1 MRVLVTGANGFIGK
15 HLVRKLEN
23 RGDDVN
29 IFVRKN
35 GGYGKTNRQN
45 LFLGDITDK
54 NNNTLMDAVN
64 SAEYVFHL
72 IAKTHDFRKTHN
84 SSADYFKINV
94 NGTKNLLE
102 ACKNSRIK
110 HFIYF
115 SSIKVMAEE
124 SLATL
129 DETFSP
135 APTTPYGQS
144 KLLAENMVLEYGK
157 KYGFKTT
164 SIRLPLVYGP
174 GNKGNVY
181 KIMKAID
188 KGLFLMMGLG
198 ENRRSMVY
206 VGNVVDAALKIAGND
221 KADGKVYIVTDGID
235 YTVKQLYETIAKGL
249 SKQTYPF
256 HFPMSIAR
264 LFALAGDISS
274 SVIGK
279 ALPFNT
285 DILNKLTDPLV
296 FSSLKLQ
303 EELGF
308 KPRYNLSN
316 TINKTV
322 KWYRENQ

>member
-1 MRVLVTGANGFIGK
+1 MRVLVTGANGFIGQ
-15 HLVRKLEN
+15 HLIHSLESRKADINAFVRSREGSPSLKTKVFQGDIALNSESLIN
-23 RGDDVN
+23 AVDDV
-29 IFVRKN
+29 
-35 GGYGKTNRQN
+35 
-45 LFLGDITDK
+45 D
-54 NNNTLMDAVN
+54 
-64 SAEYVFHL
+64 YVFHL
-72 IAKTHDFRKTHN
+72 IAKTHDFGKTNN

-94 NGTKNLLE
+94 DGTKNLLE

-124 SLATL
+124 SRKIL
-129 DETFSP
+129 DETFTP

-144 KLLAENMVLEYGK
+144 KLEAENMVFEYGK
-157 KYGFKTT
+157 QYGFKTT
-164 SIRLPLVYGP
+164 SIRLPLVYGS

-181 KIMKAID
+181 KIMSAID
-188 KGLFLMMGLG
+188 KGRFIMMGRG

-206 VGNVVDAALKIAGND
+206 VGNVVDASLKIAGND

-235 YTVKQLYETIAKGL
+235 YTVKQLYETIARGL
-249 SKQTYPF
+249 SKRTFPF
-256 HFPMSIAR
+256 YIPMSIAR
-264 LFALAGDISS
+264 LFALAGDAGS
-274 SVIGK
+274 SVFGK

-308 KPRYNLSN
+308 MPRYNLSN
-316 TINKTV
+316 TIDKTV